1 MNVNEK
7 ITPWIEGKRVLLL
20 GFGREGQST
29 YHVIKQAG
37 GYACLDIADMASP
50 AQRTD
55 EEARW
60 ITGPGYQKCMDD
72 YDVVFKSPGS
82 ATD

>member
-50 AQRTD
+50 AQRPD
-55 EEARW
+55 EEMKRLWKKSTA
-60 ITGPGYQKCMDD
+60 KCH
-72 YDVVFKSPGS
+72 
-82 ATD
+82 ATPS

>member
-37 GYACLDIADMASP
+37 GYSGHGL
-50 AQRTD
+50 
-55 EEARW
+55 
-60 ITGPGYQKCMDD
+60 PGAAA
-72 YDVVFKSPGS
+72 G
-82 ATD
+82 